1 MKDNFIKSYSFDFS
15 TEIAMYCRILEDKR
29 YYNVANQLF
38 RSGTS
43 IGANVWEADH
53 AESRKDF
60 VHKMKICLKEL
71 RETAVCLKIIQR
83 KEYFK
88 GERLDPLLK
97 ENNELISIFVK
108 SIKTAKEK
116 DVSKSQ

>member
-15 TEIAMYCRILEDKR
+15 TEIALYCKILEDKR

-60 VHKMKICLKEL
+60 VHKMKISSKEASETEYWLKLCSVLPDYPDVKHLSEML
-71 RETAVCLKIIQR
+71 VNIRNVLDRIITTSNQ
-83 KEYFK
+83 
-88 GERLDPLLK
+88 
-97 ENNELISIFVK
+97 
-108 SIKTAKEK
+108 
-116 DVSKSQ
+116 SK